1 MHARYALRSPRAHP
15 PLPEGCATDRS
26 PSPARS
32 AQFKYY
38 LYIELGV
45 WLPATF
51 VLCWRWQ
58 PTIRFVAT
66 PFGARFVARAGE
78 VLERYLPSYHESIS
92 RLTGRMYGSPTGR
105 TVGEWLLLNKVSRSL
120 SKAPCAR
127 RLPRPPSTLPA
138 PAWTRQVLSPVSFP
152 AKIYI
157 AHRIVKARERS
168 ALVAELPSFA
178 GASAGGKGNGGAGGA
193 PS

>member
-1 MHARYALRSPRAHP
+1 MHALHALRSPRAHP

-66 PFGARFVARAGE
+66 PFGARFVARAGQ

-92 RLTGRMYGSPTGR
+92 RLAGRMYGSPTGR
-105 TVGEWLLLNKVSRSL
+105 TVGEWLLLNKASRSL
-120 SKAPCAR
+120 S
-127 RLPRPPSTLPA
+127 
-138 PAWTRQVLSPVSFP
+138 
-152 AKIYI
+152 
-157 AHRIVKARERS
+157 
-168 ALVAELPSFA
+168 
-178 GASAGGKGNGGAGGA
+178 
-193 PS
+193 